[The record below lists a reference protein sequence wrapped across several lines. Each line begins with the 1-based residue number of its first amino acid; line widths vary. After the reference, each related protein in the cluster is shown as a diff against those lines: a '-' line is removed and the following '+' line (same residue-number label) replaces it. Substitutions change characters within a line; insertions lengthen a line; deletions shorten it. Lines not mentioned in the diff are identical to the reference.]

1 MLSDSPR
8 FNASRRYGWALL
20 SIGAAFECIGLF
32 LRFLALARGGTI
44 VQPASAWLANLVV
57 PRALGYLGAA
67 LCAAG
72 AAFLSAAIMSL
83 ARQRHLAAELE
94 ARVRTGVLSA
104 RTEGERAHGP
114 QHWRAVLSRGA
125 ARLKS
130 WLRDPELI
138 ARWPAPVIAML
149 CGAVALE
156 TVIALW
162 RMPSEQA
169 FDPLTLKL
177 IGAGLIVAAFPL
189 LALERY
195 YATLSAELLPEA
207 PALERLLRLPLTAC
221 LLLALE
227 LILRSIGLAW
237 PVRLERL
244 VALLIGVVSLE
255 LVLRCAVIFF
265 IPIAPIE
272 RRQSL
277 ADSGIAGALLRLRP
291 PSLRTINIAVR
302 RQLGIDL
309 SRSWALGFIQKAAL
323 PVLVGI
329 GILAWGLT
337 GVTALRI
344 DQRGIY
350 ERLGV
355 PVAVFGPGLHFHL
368 PWPLGA
374 VRPTELGVV
383 HLLPIE
389 FLLPGG
395 SVAGRSSS
403 VGGGAGQPLV
413 PAEARAPKSAD
424 RLWTDD
430 HPFEGSYIIASEER
444 GQQSFQLV
452 NIDMAVM
459 YRVGMSQDA
468 ARDAAYRVTDIDGLI
483 QALSGQLLVRYFT
496 HNTLLDLLGQSRETF
511 SRQFQSALQ
520 EQLDHFAT
528 GVEAI
533 GVSVEAIHP
542 PPGAASAY
550 HDVQAAEIIATTR
563 ISVRRGEATRSLKTA
578 QRLAG
583 ADRNESVAAAAERV
597 ADAQSQSVLFASDRQ
612 AYAQDGYPFLLE
624 RWLDDLVK
632 GLADSRVV
640 LIDHRLAPQSI
651 PALDLRA
658 LDGVTSGYIPP
669 AAPAVVPPTPAAGP
683 QSPTAT
689 PTQPAVVDQLDVD
702 ER

>member
-8 FNASRRYGWALL
+8 FNASRRYGWLL
-20 SIGAAFECIGLF
+20 LGSGTAFSLLGLF
-32 LRFLALARGGTI
+32 LRSLALAASGNLATPAGT
-44 VQPASAWLANLVV
+44 WLPNITV

-67 LCAAG
+67 LCTAG
-72 AAFLSAAIMSL
+72 AAFLSSALMAF
-83 ARQRHLAAELE
+83 ARQRHLAAEHVAGRDPGAPAAMVGAPRNPGRL
-94 ARVRTGVLSA
+94 RWRSVLSWC
-104 RTEGERAHGP
+104 TT
-114 QHWRAVLSRGA
+114 
-125 ARLKS
+125 RLQY
-130 WLRDPELI
+130 WIRDPELI
-138 ARWPAPVIAML
+138 ARWPPPLVAML
-149 CGAVALE
+149 FGALGLW
-156 TVIALW
+156 TVVALW
-162 RMPSEQA
+162 RAPAEPA

-177 IGAGLIVAAFPL
+177 VGAGLVVAAFPL

-207 PALERLLRLPLTAC
+207 PQLERLLRLPVTVC
-221 LLLALE
+221 LALALE

-237 PVRLERL
+237 ALRIEWLM
-244 VALLIGVVSLE
+244 ALLVGVVALE
-255 LVLRCAVIFF
+255 LVLRCAVILFL
-265 IPIAPIE
+265 PIAPIE
-272 RRQSL
+272 RRMSL
-277 ADSGIAGALLRLRP
+277 ADSSFAGAVLRLRP
-291 PSLRTINIAVR
+291 PSLRSINIAVR

-309 SRSWALGFIQKAAL
+309 SRSWALGFMQKAAL

-329 GILAWGLT
+329 GLLAWGLT

-350 ERLGV
+350 ERFGV
-355 PVAVFGPGLHFHL
+355 PVAVFGPGLHLHL
-368 PWPLGA
+368 PWPLGTI
-374 VRPTELGVV
+374 RPTELGVV

-403 VGGGAGQPLV
+403 VGADAGQRLT
-413 PAEARAPKSAD
+413 PAEALAPKSAN

-459 YRVGMSQDA
+459 YRVGLTDSS
-468 ARDAAYRVTDIDGLI
+468 ARAAAYRVTDIDALI

-496 HNTLLDLLGQSRETF
+496 RNTLLDLLGQSRESF
-511 SRQFQSALQ
+511 SKQFQTALQ
-520 EQLDHFAT
+520 AQLDQFAT

-563 ISVRRGEATRSLKTA
+563 ISVRRGEATRSLKAA

-583 ADRNESVAAAAERV
+583 ADHNEAAAAAAERV
-597 ADAQSQSVLFASDRQ
+597 ADAQSQATLFSADRA
-612 AYAQDGYPFLLE
+612 AYAQDGYPFLFE
-624 RWLDDLVK
+624 RWLDDLMK

-658 LDGVTSGYIPP
+658 LDNVTSGYIPP
-669 AAPAVVPPTPAAGP
+669 AASAIAPPTPGTGSPFPANAA
-683 QSPTAT
+683 
-689 PTQPAVVDQLDVD
+689 QPPIVDQLDVD

>member
-1 MLSDSPR
+1 M
-8 FNASRRYGWALL
+8 
-20 SIGAAFECIGLF
+20 
-32 LRFLALARGGTI
+32 
-44 VQPASAWLANLVV
+44 
-57 PRALGYLGAA
+57 
-67 LCAAG
+67 
-72 AAFLSAAIMSL
+72 
-83 ARQRHLAAELE
+83 
-94 ARVRTGVLSA
+94 
-104 RTEGERAHGP
+104 
-114 QHWRAVLSRGA
+114 
-125 ARLKS
+125 
-130 WLRDPELI
+130 RDPELI
-138 ARWPAPVIAML
+138 ARWPPPLVAML
-149 CGAVALE
+149 FGALALAG
-156 TVIALW
+156 VVALW
-162 RMPSEQA
+162 RLPAEPPL
-169 FDPLTLKL
+169 DPLTLKL
-177 IGAGLIVAAFPL
+177 VGAGLIVAAFPL

-221 LLLALE
+221 LLLALD
-227 LILRSIGLAW
+227 LILRSIGLGWAI
-237 PVRLERL
+237 RLEQL
-244 VALLIGVVSLE
+244 TALLVGLVSLE
-255 LVLRCAVIFF
+255 VVLRCAVIVFL
-265 IPIAPIE
+265 PIAPIE

-277 ADSGIAGALLRLRP
+277 ADSTVAGAVLRLRP
-291 PSLRTINIAVR
+291 PSLRSINIAVR

-329 GILAWGLT
+329 GLLAWGLT

-350 ERLGV
+350 ERFGV
-355 PVAVFGPGLHFHL
+355 PVAVFGPGLHVHL

-374 VRPTELGVV
+374 IRPTELGVV

-395 SVAGRSSS
+395 SVAGRSAS
-403 VGGGAGQPLV
+403 VGADSTRALT

-459 YRVGMSQDA
+459 YRVGMSEAA

-496 HNTLLDLLGQSRETF
+496 HNTLLDLLGQSRESF
-511 SRQFQSALQ
+511 SRQFQGELQ
-520 EQLDHFAT
+520 QQLDHFAT

-542 PPGAASAY
+542 PPGAANAY

-563 ISVRRGEATRSLKTA
+563 ISVRRGEATRSMKSA

-583 ADRNESVAAAAERV
+583 ADRNEAAAAAAERV
-597 ADAQSQSVLFASDRQ
+597 AEAQSQSVLFAGDHQ

-624 RWLDDLVK
+624 RWLDDLSK

-658 LDGVTSGYIPP
+658 LDNVTSSY
-669 AAPAVVPPTPAAGP
+669 VPPWPRRPYCRRPVSTRNPRRP
-683 QSPTAT
+683 MRHS
-689 PTQPAVVDQLDVD
+689 
-702 ER
+702 RRW